1 MPSTQSFLPIE
12 QIREGVVVLKSKALR
27 GILMVS
33 SVNFSLKS
41 REEQQAVVHRF
52 QEFLNMLDFPCQII
66 VQSRRLNLTGYLEQ
80 LKELERTQEQELLK
94 VQTREYRRF
103 IKELLA
109 QGSIMSKKFFVVVPF
124 TLWEATSTP
133 GQGFSLRKTKVPQ
146 LTEDAFQRCKN
157 QLWQRMEFVA
167 MGLRGCGL
175 KSVPLRSSEI
185 IELFWA
191 LHHPQQAEVGYYP
204 QVPPELIQ

>member
-12 QIREGVVVLKSKALR
+12 QIREGVLVLKSKALR

-33 SVNFSLKS
+33 SLNFSLKS
-41 REEQQAVVHRF
+41 REEQQAVIRRF

-80 LKELERTQEQELLK
+80 LEELERTQEQELLK
-94 VQTREYRRF
+94 VQTREYHKF
-103 IKELLA
+103 IEELLA
-109 QGSIMSKKFFVVVPF
+109 LGSIMSKKFFVVVPF
-124 TLWEATSTP
+124 TLWDTKGTP
-133 GQGFSLRKTKVPQ
+133 GQGFSLKKTKVPQ
-146 LTEDAFQRCKN
+146 LTEEAFQRCKS

-167 MGLRGCGL
+167 MGLRSCSL

-185 IELFWA
+185 IELFWT